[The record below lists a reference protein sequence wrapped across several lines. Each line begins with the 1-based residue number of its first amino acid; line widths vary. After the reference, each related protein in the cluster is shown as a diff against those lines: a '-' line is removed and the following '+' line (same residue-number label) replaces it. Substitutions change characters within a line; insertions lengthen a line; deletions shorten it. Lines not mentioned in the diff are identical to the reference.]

1 MKTLQYID
9 MKTFSMAIIIMY
21 APWQR
26 TLHENCKVVETFVD
40 IQIYCDYMSQFSPLY
55 TLLHQILLQ

>member
-26 TLHENCKVVETFVD
+26 GLDENSNGQYRRFLPEDKSSVHLTD
-40 IQIYCDYMSQFSPLY
+40 NKKM
-55 TLLHQILLQ
+55 